1 MTDPPRFSRW
11 ERFIYASGYL
21 GVSLL
26 TFSVSQWLQSYYVPT
41 TGAKSLLSSA
51 ALLGTALIIARIVD
65 GFADPFAGYF
75 SDTARTPIGRRR
87 PFLLIFGPLAGLAF
101 AMLFPHVT
109 PGREIPFVQFVIT
122 LCAYY
127 FFFTMAVT
135 PYLALLPEI
144 ARSDTERLGVTSQ
157 QTFFNFLGIG
167 LAMVLGAQISPHS
180 NMAMILGG
188 IGGLALMVPG
198 LFLTEPPLAA
208 REGPSPNL
216 AGMFLELWEAL
227 QNRIFL
233 LFVVSQLCLWF
244 GFNMILAWIPYLV
257 ERLLHGPSVTTA
269 NLAVLGTAVVSL
281 PIAYK
286 LVVKL
291 GKVRGLMV
299 AMSCFAIGFLVLSQ
313 LVRLPA
319 PPIDVERLHKKHHVQ
334 APIAEFREQFA
345 PEELAGDPATPNQRW
360 QVGFIV
366 LLGLG
371 LPLAIFF
378 LTPNAILA
386 QVIDLDKQRRG
397 GGREGMFFAA
407 QAVVIQ
413 SGGAAS
419 GWVLNRLLT
428 QGGDQATLGGIVA
441 VGPVAAAVVVAGVL
455 LLWRFEGV
463 LREASSEVVPGI
475 KQC

>member
-1 MTDPPRFSRW
+1 MTEPPHFSRGA
-11 ERFIYASGYL
+11 RFIYASGYL

-41 TGAKSLLSSA
+41 TGQTALLTPA
-51 ALLGTALIIARIVD
+51 ALLGTALVIARIID

-75 SDTARTPIGRRR
+75 SDTAQTPLGRRR
-87 PFLLIFGPLAGLAF
+87 PFLLIFGPLAGVAF
-101 AMLFPHVT
+101 AMLFPRVA
-109 PGREIPFVQFVIT
+109 PGDTVSFVQFVVT

-167 LAMVLGAQISPHS
+167 LAMTLGAQIRP
-180 NMAMILGG
+180 NPLMAPILGTV
-188 IGGLALMVPG
+188 GGLALMLPG
-198 LFLTEPPLAA
+198 LLLREPLRAP
-208 REGPSPNL
+208 REGPVPNL

-269 NLAVLGTAVVSL
+269 NLAVLGTAIVLL
-281 PIAYK
+281 PVAYRI
-286 LVVKL
+286 VVKL

-299 AMSCFAIGFLVLSQ
+299 AMSCFAVGFLVLSQ
-313 LVRLPA
+313 LIRLPA
-319 PPIDVERLHKKHHVQ
+319 PPIDVEHLYKKHHVQ
-334 APIAEFREQFA
+334 VPIEQFRTQFA

-366 LLGLG
+366 LIGLG

-386 QVIDLDKQRRG
+386 QVIDLDKQSRG

-428 QGGDQATLGGIVA
+428 QGGDQATLAGIVS
-441 VGPVAAAVVVAGVL
+441 VGPIAALVVLSGVA
-455 LLWRFEGV
+455 LLWRFDGI
-463 LREASSEVVPGI
+463 LRLAAAESVDST
-475 KQC
+475 